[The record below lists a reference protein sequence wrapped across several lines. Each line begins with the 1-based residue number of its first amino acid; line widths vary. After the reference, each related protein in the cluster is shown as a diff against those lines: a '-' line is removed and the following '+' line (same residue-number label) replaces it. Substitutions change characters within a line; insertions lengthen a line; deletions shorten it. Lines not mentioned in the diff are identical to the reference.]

1 MSELLL
7 DIQHVEICYNGRAVV
22 HDVSLQMKPGE
33 ILGIVGESGSGKS
46 TLIKA
51 AMGLLG
57 DSGAVTKGDIYYK
70 GQIWLTQTAMP
81 SGKCGGLPWA

>member
-33 ILGIVGESGSGKS
+33 ILGIVGE
-46 TLIKA
+46 
-51 AMGLLG
+51 
-57 DSGAVTKGDIYYK
+57 
-70 GQIWLTQTAMP
+70 
-81 SGKCGGLPWA
+81 